1 MNNSLSLTLR
11 ALLFLSAILLT
22 ACTGTDDIIVTNGN
36 TDACGNVI
44 DHIEV
49 LDAEGVAE
57 AGHTIYR
64 LSSTLWKID
73 DITYS
78 VLPNGIAVD
87 KAQCKGQATPVERIK
102 LNGRTLP
109 LVGIGA
115 GAFSGCADMTA
126 VSIPQSV
133 LSIGDRAFDG
143 CIGLT
148 SVRLPDGLT
157 HLGESAFVGCTGLTT
172 IVLPSGVDSIAAKA
186 FAGCISLA
194 SVTLPASVQYIAPF
208 AFQGC
213 SRLTSFVVPDG
224 VKGIETS
231 VFDGCTKLASV
242 RLPESVGE
250 IGAAAFRDCR
260 SLASVAI
267 PSGVK
272 YIGDLAFSGCQSLT
286 AIALPSAVLTIGTS
300 TFSGCS
306 ALTNVYCYAAETP
319 QITSVTFTA
328 EQHDA
333 ATLHVPSAALSD
345 YLFDL
350 RWSQFKSLVPLD

>member
-1 MNNSLSLTLR
+1 MKNSLSLTLR

-78 VLPNGIAVD
+78 VLPNGFVVD

-126 VSIPQSV
+126 VGIPQSV

-157 HLGESAFVGCTGLTT
+157 PLGESAFVGCTGLTT
-172 IVLPSGVDSIAAKA
+172 IVLPSFNIDSAVMVI
-186 FAGCISLA
+186 
-194 SVTLPASVQYIAPF
+194 
-208 AFQGC
+208 
-213 SRLTSFVVPDG
+213 
-224 VKGIETS
+224 
-231 VFDGCTKLASV
+231 
-242 RLPESVGE
+242 
-250 IGAAAFRDCR
+250 
-260 SLASVAI
+260 
-267 PSGVK
+267 
-272 YIGDLAFSGCQSLT
+272 
-286 AIALPSAVLTIGTS
+286 PSAVLLTPSGTPIS
-300 TFSGCS
+300 SISF
-306 ALTNVYCYAAETP
+306 
-319 QITSVTFTA
+319 FW
-328 EQHDA
+328 
-333 ATLHVPSAALSD
+333 PSRSPKIPANRPVQAGI
-345 YLFDL
+345 
-350 RWSQFKSLVPLD
+350 QPMA